1 MSRNVK
7 ELEEKIGYNFKDSH
21 LLRHAVTHS
30 SYVNEK
36 HMKKADC
43 NERLEFLGDA
53 VLEVI
58 SSDFLF
64 HTYESMPEGEMTK
77 KRASLVCEP
86 ALAFCAREI
95 DLGSFLLLGKGEEA
109 TGGRHRDSIV
119 SDAME
124 ATIGAIFLDGGFE
137 PAKTFVLNYILNDI
151 EHKQLFYDSKTI
163 LQELIQ
169 GETDEEIVFNT
180 VDVGSMWLSFFIKA
194 QAGKHL
200 ILSTLAK
207 LSEVA
212 IKIKS
217 NYKVTKMQDE
227 WLETMRQKNDVG
239 QEVIDVFKQMKQK
252 MLDDAVSELE
262 GECGISLENDEDR
275 DRARRSIDKMAM
287 LIDKGVEI
295 YSAIETPQEIKV
307 MFPFS
312 ENAPLLPEGLQ
323 KLIEAKEENNG
334 DETSEQ

>member
-1 MSRNVK
+1 MGKVAVMRLYNIYYLCKMSIDGIKNLDYDRNSYANGRYDYTLVGWQKAVQSYDIIRKISFLNNEVK
-7 ELEEKIGYNFKDSH
+7 QILDYVPAYVHSDLRPKVSEGVIGNLRRANIQLIAKLDVIIELYESLDN
-21 LLRHAVTHS
+21 
-30 SYVNEK
+30 
-36 HMKKADC
+36 
-43 NERLEFLGDA
+43 GDA
-53 VLEVI
+53 QEGLDVKIPKCDSFKEYIQYMKDIDFIFSQCPFI
-58 SSDFLF
+58 S
-64 HTYESMPEGEMTK
+64 
-77 KRASLVCEP
+77 
-86 ALAFCAREI
+86 
-95 DLGSFLLLGKGEEA
+95 
-109 TGGRHRDSIV
+109 
-119 SDAME
+119 
-124 ATIGAIFLDGGFE
+124 
-137 PAKTFVLNYILNDI
+137 
-151 EHKQLFYDSKTI
+151 Q
-163 LQELIQ
+163 
-169 GETDEEIVFNT
+169 TDEEIVFNT

-200 ILSTLAK
+200 ILSTIAK

-334 DETSEQ
+334 DDTSEQ

>member
-1 MSRNVK
+1 MKGYIRKERIVVMRLYNVYYLCKISIEGIKKIQYTDNNYANRNHDYTIEGWTEAKQSYEIIGEISFLKNDVK
-7 ELEEKIGYNFKDSH
+7 QIMDYVPAYVHSDLKPRVSDKVVDNLKRANIQLVAKLDAIIELYESLDN
-21 LLRHAVTHS
+21 
-30 SYVNEK
+30 
-36 HMKKADC
+36 
-43 NERLEFLGDA
+43 GDA
-53 VLEVI
+53 QEGLDVKIPKCDSFKEYIQYMKDIDFIFSQCPFI
-58 SSDFLF
+58 S
-64 HTYESMPEGEMTK
+64 
-77 KRASLVCEP
+77 
-86 ALAFCAREI
+86 
-95 DLGSFLLLGKGEEA
+95 
-109 TGGRHRDSIV
+109 
-119 SDAME
+119 
-124 ATIGAIFLDGGFE
+124 
-137 PAKTFVLNYILNDI
+137 
-151 EHKQLFYDSKTI
+151 Q
-163 LQELIQ
+163 
-169 GETDEEIVFNT
+169 TDEEIVFNT

-200 ILSTLAK
+200 ILSTIVK